1 MNSEYITMLQFG
13 GIAMPIRVGWYVK
26 GRIFLIE
33 AKGVVT
39 DEEYLSL
46 GNSPIVLQ
54 AMDNSPAAE
63 VHYFFDIVDPHT
75 KMPSLRVRGKTAIE
89 KHKKDGWT
97 MLIHF
102 KMNPLWRMTATII
115 AQVGRGHFRF
125 METQE
130 EAFTFM
136 RLVDHTLPAKPDPV
150 TEWLHEF
157 NWTVAV

>member
-1 MNSEYITMLQFG
+1 MMLEYISMLQKSRDY
-13 GIAMPIRVGWYVK
+13 MPLRVGWYIK
-26 GRIFLIE
+26 HRIFLIE

-39 DEEYLSL
+39 DEEYLGL
-46 GNSPIVLQ
+46 GNSSVVLQ
-54 AMDNSPAAE
+54 AMDDSPAAE
-63 VHYFFDIVDPHT
+63 VHYFFDIVDPQT

-102 KMNPLWRMTATII
+102 KMNPLWRMTASII

-125 METQE
+125 MESAE
-130 EAFTFM
+130 EALIFM
-136 RLVDHTLPAKPDPV
+136 RLVDHTLPAQPDPM